1 MRRFGLTIDTLLE
14 VELVTADGRVR
25 TASERE
31 HERARGRGRRAV
43 RAGYGSN
50 YERLR
55 AVKREW
61 DPDNLFRRNQNIP
74 PAA

>member
-1 MRRFGLTIDTLLE
+1 M
-14 VELVTADGRVR
+14 
-25 TASERE
+25 
-31 HERARGRGRRAV
+31 

-50 YERLR
+50 YERLG